1 MGNEDNQSREQ
12 AVQDRIARFMQA
24 EQGHPAPVSDQEQQ
38 ALKDAAARLDQ
49 LLSASAEADVLVLQV
64 AAARLDQLL
73 ADIAAGKDVSPGVKQ
88 RTEKKDTSE

>member
-12 AVQDRIARFMQA
+12 AVQDRIARFM
-24 EQGHPAPVSDQEQQ
+24 QGHPAPVSDQEQQ